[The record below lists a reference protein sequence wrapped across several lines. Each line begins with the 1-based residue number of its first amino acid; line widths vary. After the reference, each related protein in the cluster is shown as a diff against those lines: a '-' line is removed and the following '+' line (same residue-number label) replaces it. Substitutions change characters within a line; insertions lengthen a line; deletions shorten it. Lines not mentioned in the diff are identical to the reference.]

1 MGNSFLKLR
10 YKRKIGFLLIA
21 LMAFAVLS
29 GCSERSGSKFK
40 TNFDTVQPSTA
51 VAMRGNK
58 INLYSGSF
66 QKGTILENSSLSN
79 GELKIFPLKPNGK
92 VRLLSIVP
100 SLDTPVC
107 DAQTHLL
114 WETKML
120 HKDVER
126 ITISRDLPM
135 AQKRFAQK
143 TGFDQIAFLSDYK
156 TGGFGKE
163 TGLMMEGLELLSRSI
178 IVLDKEG
185 KIHYYQIVPEISN
198 LPDMEKAFSVANDL
212 VEK

>member
-1 MGNSFLKLR
+1 MENINLKLR
-10 YKRKIGFLLIA
+10 YKIKIGFLFMA
-21 LMAFAVLS
+21 LMIFAALT
-29 GCSERSGSKFK
+29 GCAEQKGNKFK
-40 TNFDTVQPSTA
+40 TNFDTVHPSTS
-51 VAMRGNK
+51 VTMRGNK
-58 INLYSGSF
+58 ISLYSGSF
-66 QKGTILENSSLSN
+66 QKGMILENNSLSN
-79 GELKIFPLKPNGK
+79 GELKYFSLKPNGK

-114 WETKML
+114 GETKML

-126 ITISRDLPM
+126 VTISRDLPM

-143 TGFDQIAFLSDYK
+143 TGFDQVVFLSDYK

-163 TGLMMEGLELLSRSI
+163 TGLMLEGLELLSRSV

-185 KIHYYQIVPEISN
+185 KIHYYQIVPELTN

-212 VEK
+212 VGK